1 MTDLTWAQVLAWR
14 VRRHHLAERAPHA
27 QALAVVEEICGLH
40 AQMMSAAELAL
51 WARVAEVMPDDVR
64 EALWTRRT
72 LVKTWAMRGT
82 LHLLTAEMFP
92 SYVAAARPRANYRK
106 PSWLKY
112 HGVTLAEIEAII
124 EAVPVVLDGRCLMR
138 EALADEIARVLQAPH
153 VGDLLRSGWGAL
165 LKPAAY
171 HGYLCFGPSQGQAV
185 TFVRPDQWLGGLR
198 EIDPGQAQQDVLRHY
213 LTAYGP
219 APREDFERWWG
230 MEPRD
235 ARRLFS
241 GMAGEL
247 AEVTIEGRA
256 ALALAATVDA
266 LRALPEP
273 VGVRLLPNFDPYVV
287 ALARE
292 SPYLLPAGCKDRV
305 YRTAGWISPV
315 VLVAGRMAGV
325 WEYEKQRARIQVTV
339 EPFAPLSATVQRE
352 IAAEAD
358 RLGAFLGAPADV
370 IIAA

>member
-1 MTDLTWAQVLAWR
+1 MIALTWAQVHAWR
-14 VRRHHLAERAPHA
+14 LSRHHLAERAPHA

-51 WARVAEVMPDDVR
+51 WARVADLAPDEVRD
-64 EALWTRRT
+64 ALWTRRA

-92 SYVAAARPRANYRK
+92 TYIAAARTRAHYRRA
-106 PSWLKY
+106 SWLKY
-112 HGVTLAEIEAII
+112 HGVTLAEIDAII
-124 EAVPVVLDGRCLMR
+124 EAVPTALDGRCLTR
-138 EALADEIARVLQAPH
+138 EELADEIARLLQAPH
-153 VGDLLRSGWGAL
+153 VGELLRSGWGAL
-165 LKPAAY
+165 LKPAAF

-185 TFVRPDQWLGGLR
+185 TFVRPDQWLGGLPAV
-198 EIDPGQAQQDVLRHY
+198 DPDQGQQDVLRHY

-235 ARRLFS
+235 AKRLFA

-247 AEVTIEGRA
+247 AEVEIEGRA

-266 LRALPEP
+266 MRALSEP
-273 VGVRLLPNFDPYVV
+273 SGVRLLPNFDPYVV

-292 SPYLLPAGCKDRV
+292 SPYLLPDGFKDRV

-315 VLVAGRMAGV
+315 VLVGGRMAGV
-325 WEYEKQRARIQVTV
+325 WEYEKQRGRIQVTV
-339 EPFAPLSATVQRE
+339 EPFAPLASAVRRE
-352 IAAEAD
+352 IEAEAE
-358 RLGAFLGAPADV
+358 RLGAFLGAPAEV
-370 IIAA
+370 AIAA

>member
-1 MTDLTWAQVLAWR
+1 MTDLTWAQVHAWR
-14 VRRHHLAERAPHA
+14 LSRHHLTERAPHA

-51 WARVAEVMPDDVR
+51 WARVADVTPDDVR
-64 EALWTRRT
+64 EALWTRRA

-92 SYVAAARPRANYRK
+92 VYVAAARSRAHYRK

-124 EAVPVVLDGRCLMR
+124 DAVPVVLDGRCLTR
-138 EALADEIARVLQAPH
+138 EELADEIARVLQAPH
-153 VGDLLRSGWGAL
+153 VGELLRSGWGAL
-165 LKPAAY
+165 LKPAAF

-198 EIDPGQAQQDVLRHY
+198 TVDPDQAQQDVLRHY

-219 APREDFERWWG
+219 ATREEFERWWA

-235 ARRLFS
+235 AKRVFAGL
-241 GMAGEL
+241 AGEL
-247 AEVTIEGRA
+247 AAVTVEGRPA
-256 ALALAATVDA
+256 VALAATVDA
-266 LRALPEP
+266 LAALPEP
-273 VGVRLLPNFDPYVV
+273 SGVRLLPNFDPYVV

-292 SPYLLPAGCKDRV
+292 SAYLLPDGCKDRV

-315 VLVAGRMAGV
+315 VLVAGRIAGV
-325 WEYEKQRARIQVTV
+325 WEYEKQRGRIQVTV
-339 EPFAPLSATVQRE
+339 EPFAPLSAEVQRG
-352 IAAEAD
+352 IAAEVE
-358 RLGAFLGAPADV
+358 RLGAFLGAPAEV
-370 IIAA
+370 TIAA

>member
-1 MTDLTWAQVLAWR
+1 MTDLTWGQVHAWR
-14 VRRHHLAERAPHA
+14 LRRHHLGERAPHA
-27 QALAVVEEICGLH
+27 HALTVVDEICGLH

-51 WARVAEVMPDDVR
+51 WARVADVTPDDVR
-64 EALWTRRT
+64 DALWTRRA

-82 LHLLTAEMFP
+82 LHLLTAAMFP
-92 SYVAAARPRANYRK
+92 IYVAAARPRANYRK

-124 EAVPVVLDGRCLMR
+124 EAVPTVLDGRCLTR
-138 EALADEIARVLQAPH
+138 EELADEIARLLGAPH
-153 VGDLLRSGWGAL
+153 VGELLRSGWGAL

-198 EIDPGQAQQDVLRHY
+198 AVDPDQAQQEVLRHY

-219 APREDFERWWG
+219 ATREEFERWWG

-235 ARRLFS
+235 ARRLFAA
-241 GMAGEL
+241 MAAEL
-247 AEVTIEGRA
+247 AEVTVEGRPA
-256 ALALAATVDA
+256 WALAATVDA
-266 LRALPEP
+266 IRALAEP
-273 VGVRLLPNFDPYVV
+273 AGVRLLPNFDPYVV

-292 SPYLLPAGCKDRV
+292 SAYLLPNGYKDRV

-315 VLVAGRMAGV
+315 VLAAGRIVGV
-325 WEYEKQRARIQVTV
+325 WEYEKQRSRIRVTA
-339 EPFAPLSATVQRE
+339 EMFAPPSAVVQRG
-352 IAAEAD
+352 IAAEAE
-358 RLGAFLGAPADV
+358 RLGAFLGAPAEV
-370 IIAA
+370 TISA

>member
-1 MTDLTWAQVLAWR
+1 MIELTWAQVLAWR
-14 VRRHHLAERAPHA
+14 LGRQHLVDRAPRG

-51 WARVAEVMPDDVR
+51 WARVADVTSDDVR
-64 EALWTRRT
+64 EALWSRRA

-82 LHLLTAEMFP
+82 LHLLTAGMFP
-92 SYVAAARPRANYRK
+92 SYVAAARPRAHYRK

-112 HGVTLAEIEAII
+112 HGVTLDEIEAII
-124 EAVPVVLDGRCLMR
+124 EAVPLVLDGRCLTR
-138 EALADEIARVLQAPH
+138 EELADEIARLLQAPH
-153 VGDLLRSGWGAL
+153 VGELLRSGWGAL
-165 LKPAAY
+165 LKPAAF

-198 EIDPGQAQQDVLRHY
+198 EVDPGQAQQDVLRHY
-213 LTAYGP
+213 LAAYGP
-219 APREDFERWWG
+219 APREDFERWWA

-235 ARRLFS
+235 AKRLFA

-247 AEVTIEGRA
+247 ADVTIVGRA
-256 ALALAATVDA
+256 AVALAATVDA
-266 LRALPEP
+266 MRALPEP
-273 VGVRLLPNFDPYVV
+273 SGARLLPNFDPYVV

-292 SPYLLPAGCKDRV
+292 APYLLPDGCKDRV

-325 WEYEKQRARIQVTV
+325 WEYEKQRSRIQVRV
-339 EPFAPLSATVQRE
+339 QPFAPLSAAVQHE
-352 IAAEAD
+352 IAAEAE
-358 RLGAFLGAPADV
+358 RLGAFLGAPADLT
-370 IIAA
+370 IAA